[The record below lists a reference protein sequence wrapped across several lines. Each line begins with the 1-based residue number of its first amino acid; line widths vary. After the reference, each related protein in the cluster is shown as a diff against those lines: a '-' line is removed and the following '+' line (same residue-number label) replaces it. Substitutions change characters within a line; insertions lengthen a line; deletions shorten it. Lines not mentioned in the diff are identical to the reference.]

1 MKSITD
7 LFIQRPVLAIVVNI
21 VVIIAGLQA
30 LSSVSVRQ
38 YPRTDDATIVVT
50 TAYIGAD
57 ADLVRGFITTPIER
71 SISAAD
77 GIDFVQSESTLGL
90 SIVRAR
96 LNLNYDPNKALSEI
110 SAKVDK
116 VRGDLPPEAEV
127 PVIDIESSDS
137 QFAAAYLSFSS
148 DILNGNEITDYL
160 NRVVKPRLDSVDG
173 VQEARILGDRTFAM
187 RIWLKP
193 DRMAALDITAG
204 EVRMAL
210 ANNNY
215 LAAVGQTKG
224 NFVRVNLTADT
235 DIRTEEAFRRLII
248 REDEGAIIRLEDLAD
263 VQLGAEN
270 YEAEVRFSGQTATF
284 IGVFALPT
292 ANVIEVI
299 RGVREELD
307 KISAALPTGLIATVA
322 YDSTEYINDA
332 IKEVTMTLV
341 ETLIIVVVVI
351 FLFLGSLRSVLVPA
365 VAIPVSLIGA
375 LFLIQ
380 VFGFTINLLTLLA
393 IVLSVGLVVDDA
405 IVMVENVE
413 RNMRR
418 GLSPKEAAIK
428 GAREL
433 VGPVIAMTITLAS
446 VYAPIG
452 LQGGLTGAL
461 FREFAFTLA
470 GAVLISGFVA
480 ITLSPVMSAS
490 LLKNKSED
498 TGLSAR
504 INKGFQVL
512 RKYYG
517 AALDAVLSVR
527 PLVYGVW
534 VLLVGALLPM
544 YMLSPNEL
552 APTEDQG
559 IVFSALSGPANATI
573 EQSIHFSEPVNDVFM
588 GFPETQFTF
597 QIILP
602 TGGFAGM
609 GLVPWSQRERT
620 AMEIQ
625 PEVQG
630 RLSINPGVDTFVLL
644 PAPLPGGSDFP
655 VEFLITSTANAE
667 RLLEFATQLQ
677 DLAAASGKF
686 AFPPM
691 IDLKIDQ
698 PQTRILINRERV
710 ADLGLDMRQVGADVA
725 AAVGGNFVNR
735 FSIAGRS
742 YKVIPQV
749 ERIARLNPEQLEDL
763 YIRGP
768 EGQTVPLSTVATL
781 QREVVP
787 RSLNR
792 FQQLNAVKLSGVAIT
807 TLDDALSFMEA
818 EAAKLLPQGYN
829 VDYTGQSRQLR
840 TEGGK
845 FVSSLVLALV
855 LVFLVLA
862 AQFNSFRDPLVILLG
877 SVPLAIF
884 GALCFTFLRML
895 NPNIPF
901 FTDGFTTSINIYSQV
916 GLVTLAGIISKN
928 GILIVEFAN
937 VLQREGLEKLTAIR
951 EAARIRLRPVLMTSM
966 ATIIGHFPLVLVSGA
981 GAEARNSIGLIVVG
995 GMAIGTFFT
1004 LFFVPC
1010 LYMLIAKDRGGKLTE
1025 FSDHRIE

>member
-490 LLKNKSED
+490 LLRNKSED